1 MYIDGHKI
9 SDYNTACLRSFIGVV
24 GQEPVLFSTSIG
36 NIINSNNIIDVVRT
50 YFVCKFHFPYLNL
63 SLSLILNVSKWPCT
77 KAHRQKTQIFLI
89 FQKSEVKEIYKIKL

>member
-36 NIINSNNIIDVVRT
+36 NILNIVIADT
-50 YFVCKFHFPYLNL
+50 GHPNY
-63 SLSLILNVSKWPCT
+63 
-77 KAHRQKTQIFLI
+77 
-89 FQKSEVKEIYKIKL
+89 IK